1 MSLTNPKVR
10 RAALAFIFVTAVLD
24 IVAMGIIIPVLP
36 QLIEEFVGSNA
47 RAGVING
54 VFVALW
60 AGMQFICS
68 PIIGSLSDR
77 YGRRPVILIS
87 CAGLALD
94 YVLMALAPNLWW
106 LAAGRIIA
114 GITSSS
120 FTTIYAYM
128 ADITEPAKRARAYG
142 LIGAAFSGGFVLGPV
157 LGGFL
162 GDFDPRLPFWV
173 AGGLSGVAFF
183 YGLLILPE
191 SLPVEKR
198 MAFSWRRANPVG
210 SLILLKRHAELSGLA
225 VVNFLLYFAHHV
237 FSAVFVLYAAW
248 RYGWGPKEVGLL
260 LALVGVL
267 DMLVQGVAVGPLV
280 KRFGDRG
287 VMVFGLLGG
296 TVGIALM
303 GWAPTGLIFILAM
316 LPNAL
321 WGLAMPTLQS
331 LMTRRVGE
339 DEQGQLQGANMS
351 VASIAGVMSPL
362 FFGWIYSISVGEGAL
377 ATRLWL
383 ANALDAA
390 PARILALATR
400 VMTQP
405 GLAFYLAAV
414 TLFLAALVGWV
425 VGRRA
430 DRDDA
435 ADARLDPVQN
445 P

>member
-1 MSLTNPKVR
+1 MSALSR
-10 RAALAFIFVTAVLD
+10 LRSHRAALAFIFVTAVLD

-36 QLIEEFVGSNA
+36 GLIEDFVGSNA

-68 PIIGSLSDR
+68 PIIGSLSDQ

-87 CAGLALD
+87 CAGLSLD
-94 YVLMALAPNLWW
+94 YVLMAVAPDLWW
-106 LAAGRIIA
+106 LALGRIIA

-128 ADITEPAKRARAYG
+128 ADITAPEHRARAYG

-162 GDFDPRLPFWV
+162 GEFGPRVPFWF
-173 AGGLSGVAFF
+173 AAGLSAAAFF
-183 YGLLILPE
+183 YGLLVLPE
-191 SLPVEKR
+191 SLAVDKR
-198 MAFSWRRANPVG
+198 MAFSWKRANPVG
-210 SLILLKRHAELSGLA
+210 SLILLRRHPELSGLSI
-225 VVNFLLYFAHHV
+225 VNFLLYFAHHV

-248 RYGWGPKEVGLL
+248 RYGWGPREVGLL

-267 DMLVQGVAVGPLV
+267 DMVVQGGLVGPVV
-280 KRFGDRG
+280 KRLGDRTT
-287 VMVFGLLGG
+287 MVLGLVGG
-296 TVGIALM
+296 TVGIAAM
-303 GWAPTGLIFILAM
+303 GWAPDGRWFIAAM

-362 FFGWIYSISVGEGAL
+362 FFGWVYSLSVG
-377 ATRLWL
+377 T
-383 ANALDAA
+383 DA
-390 PARILALATR
+390 ILP
-400 VMTQP
+400 MP
-405 GLAFYLAAV
+405 GLSFYLAAV
-414 TLFLAALVGWV
+414 SLLLAALIGWW

-430 DRDDA
+430 HRQESLA
-435 ADARLDPVQN
+435 AMTP
-445 P
+445 PTP

>member
-1 MSLTNPKVR
+1 MFALSSLR
-10 RAALAFIFVTAVLD
+10 HQRAALAFIFVTAVLD

-36 QLIEEFVGSNA
+36 GLIEDFVGSNA

-60 AGMQFICS
+60 AGMQFVCS
-68 PIIGSLSDR
+68 PIIGSLSDQ

-87 CAGLALD
+87 CAGLAID
-94 YVLMALAPNLWW
+94 YVLMALAPDLWW
-106 LAAGRIIA
+106 LALGRIIA

-128 ADITEPAKRARAYG
+128 ADITAPEKRARAYG

-162 GDFDPRLPFWV
+162 GEFGPRVPFWF
-173 AGGLSGVAFF
+173 AAALSGVAFL
-183 YGLLILPE
+183 YGLFILPE

-198 MAFSWRRANPVG
+198 MKFSWKRANPVG
-210 SLILLKRHAELSGLA
+210 SLILLRRHPELSGLSI
-225 VVNFLLYFAHHV
+225 VNFLLYFAHHV

-248 RYGWGPKEVGLL
+248 RYGWGPVEVGLL

-267 DMLVQGVAVGPLV
+267 DMAVQGVFVGPVV
-280 KRFGDRG
+280 KRLGDRAT
-287 VMVFGLLGG
+287 MVLGLAGG
-296 TVGIALM
+296 TVGIAAM
-303 GWAPTGLIFILAM
+303 GWAPDGLWFIAAM

-351 VASIAGVMSPL
+351 VASIAGVASPL
-362 FFGWIYSISVGEGAL
+362 FFGWVYSFSVGEGAL
-377 ATRLWL
+377 ATRYRL
-383 ANALDAA
+383 AEVLAAA
-390 PARILALATR
+390 PDWVVARATTALTH
-400 VMTQP
+400 P
-405 GLAFYLAAV
+405 GLAFFLAAV
-414 TLFLAALVGWV
+414 VLLLAALIGWW

-430 DRDDA
+430 EREET
-435 ADARLDPVQN
+435 VTV
-445 P
+445 